1 MNKRKNDSTIETSLR
16 ALTSHE
22 IISESELDRKLNT
35 VPLVRGDDGSTGT
48 DQGPLVE
55 PMVRGKDSGLPFDSG
70 FRNRTGFSVL
80 DEILDDTH
88 TDMRSLEEC
97 DVLICI
103 ALLMTDLDYAE
114 AVNLMACAGAVLA
127 RDIVSGEENRDI
139 VLRFIHGRMSDAY
152 SSYDRTMGDIHHP
165 LIDTV
170 DDIIE
175 FGLRDDISDIL
186 GSYIGRA
193 DDPHAEDEDYE

>member
-1 MNKRKNDSTIETSLR
+1 MNRRKDGSTIEAFLR
-16 ALTSHE
+16 ALTSHG
-22 IISESELDRKLNT
+22 IMSESELDRKLNT

-48 DQGPLVE
+48 YQGPSVE
-55 PMVRGKDSGLPFDSG
+55 PMVRGRDSGLPFDSG
-70 FRNRTGFSVL
+70 FRDHTGFSVL

-127 RDIVSGEENRDI
+127 RDIVSDEENRDI
-139 VLRFIHGRMSDAY
+139 VLRFIHGRMSD
-152 SSYDRTMGDIHHP
+152 SYASYNRTMGDIHHP

-193 DDPHAEDEDYE
+193 DDSPAEDEDYE

>member
-1 MNKRKNDSTIETSLR
+1 MNRRKDGSTIETSLR
-16 ALTSHE
+16 ALTSHR
-22 IISESELDRKLNT
+22 IMSESELDRKLNT
-35 VPLVRGDDGSTGT
+35 IPLIRGDDGSTGT
-48 DQGPLVE
+48 DQDLSVE
-55 PMVRGKDSGLPFDSG
+55 PMVRGRDSGLPFDSG

-80 DEILDDTH
+80 DEIFDDAH

-97 DVLICI
+97 DILICI

-114 AVNLMACAGAVLA
+114 AVNLMTYAGAVLA

-139 VLRFIHGRMSDAY
+139 VLRFIHSRMSDAY
-152 SSYDRTMGDIHHP
+152 ASYDRTMGDIHHP